1 MSNVNFNPKV
11 NQQAPLRQTGSVA
24 KKESAQKTEPTTN
37 QPSANVGE
45 SVTLSATPVK
55 AEVVAPAKTE
65 AKAEAPAAP
74 KVENTAVR
82 DTGTEPIV
90 VLDAAGPSG
99 KAEHNSEID
108 GFLTKFLPD
117 SAAAKDVGTVTQNQ
131 FNFDRGTE
139 VVSSAQKF
147 IIPVPTFS
155 ETGGGEDLVYPEG
168 AKDGD
173 GKSIGGQPITD
184 WKGNPIGGPGEK
196 GVVFFNHKDQ
206 SYQAVKADGNGVV
219 ILNQVTD
226 EQGKKLQDKI
236 GKDPGKLSLQE
247 FKGALEYAHS
257 DLGVGDMYNSD
268 RDFIKSKMNAM
279 ENSET
284 GVPQYGLH
292 RRDDRD
298 VCHAVYVEGQGEF
311 KGPAATPQKFENGAV
326 LLRQPNSKADDGF
339 SYRLI
344 QPDAFKET
352 YTNKNG
358 TAIELDK
365 METQEPKPIKDN
377 GTITQAGMN
386 FDEGAKV
393 VSGAQKFIIP
403 VPTFAENGGGEDL
416 VYPKGATD
424 KDGNSGAGQPI
435 TDWQGKP
442 IGEPGEKGVVFFN
455 HKDQSYQAVKAD
467 GNGVVIMNQVT
478 DEQGMKLQEKIGG
491 DPGKL
496 SIEEFKGA
504 LEYAHSD
511 LGVGDMYNSDRDFI
525 KSKMNAMETSE
536 TGVAQYGLHRRD
548 DRDVCD
554 VLFVEGKGEFQ
565 GPAATPQK
573 FEDGA
578 VILRQPNSKAED
590 GFSYRLIQP
599 DAFKE
604 TYKNKDGSEIK
615 LSELP
620 RHE

>member
-1 MSNVNFNPKV
+1 
-11 NQQAPLRQTGSVA
+11 
-24 KKESAQKTEPTTN
+24 
-37 QPSANVGE
+37 
-45 SVTLSATPVK
+45 
-55 AEVVAPAKTE
+55 
-65 AKAEAPAAP
+65 
-74 KVENTAVR
+74 
-82 DTGTEPIV
+82 
-90 VLDAAGPSG
+90 
-99 KAEHNSEID
+99 
-108 GFLTKFLPD
+108 
-117 SAAAKDVGTVTQNQ
+117 
-131 FNFDRGTE
+131 
-139 VVSSAQKF
+139 
-147 IIPVPTFS
+147 
-155 ETGGGEDLVYPEG
+155 
-168 AKDGD
+168 
-173 GKSIGGQPITD
+173 
-184 WKGNPIGGPGEK
+184 
-196 GVVFFNHKDQ
+196 
-206 SYQAVKADGNGVV
+206 
-219 ILNQVTD
+219 
-226 EQGKKLQDKI
+226 
-236 GKDPGKLSLQE
+236 
-247 FKGALEYAHS
+247 
-257 DLGVGDMYNSD
+257 
-268 RDFIKSKMNAM
+268 MNAM

-424 KDGNSGAGQPI
+424 KDGNSVAGQPI

>member
-11 NQQAPLRQTGSVA
+11 NQQAPLRQTGGVA
-24 KKESAQKTEPTTN
+24 KKETAPKTETASPTAS
-37 QPSANVGE
+37 PGE
-45 SVTLSATPVK
+45 SVTLSAVPVK
-55 AEVVAPAKTE
+55 AEVAAP
-65 AKAEAPAAP
+65 AKAEAKSAALPTP
-74 KVENTAVR
+74 KVETTTVR
-82 DTGTEPIV
+82 DTGTEPLV
-90 VLDAAGPSG
+90 VLDSASPGS
-99 KAEHNSEID
+99 KTEHNSEID

-117 SAAAKDVGTVTQNQ
+117 TAAAKDVGTVTKNQ
-131 FNFDRGTE
+131 FNFDKGTE

-226 EQGKKLQDKI
+226 EQGKKLQEKI

-247 FKGALEYAHS
+247 FKGALEYAHG

-365 METQEPKPIKDN
+365 METQEPKPLKDN

-393 VSGAQKFIIP
+393 VSSAQKFIIP
-403 VPTFAENGGGEDL
+403 VPTFSENGGGEEL

-424 KDGNSGAGQPI
+424 KEGNSIAGNPI
-435 TDWQGKP
+435 ADWQGNP
-442 IGEPGEKGVVFFN
+442 IGQPGEKGVVFFN

-467 GNGVVIMNQVT
+467 GNGVVILNQVT
-478 DEQGMKLQEKIGG
+478 DEQGKKLQEKIGG

-496 SIEEFKGA
+496 SLAEFKGA

-536 TGVAQYGLHRRD
+536 TGVAQYGLYRRD

-604 TYKNKDGSEIK
+604 TYTNKDGSEIK